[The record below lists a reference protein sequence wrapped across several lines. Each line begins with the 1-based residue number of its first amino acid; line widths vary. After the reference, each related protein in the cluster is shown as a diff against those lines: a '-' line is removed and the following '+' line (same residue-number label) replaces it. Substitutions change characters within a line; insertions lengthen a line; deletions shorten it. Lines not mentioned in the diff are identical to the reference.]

1 MTAGTQQG
9 WHWRKVTLATTVWR
23 ERMGGRR
30 PREEAGAGF
39 PGVGRGQTGK
49 EEEREQ
55 CLGGHADSPGREG
68 PRVVIGSWL
77 GQQGRCDTLP

>member
-9 WHWRKVTLATTVWR
+9 WHWRKVTLATMVWR

-49 EEEREQ
+49 EEER
-55 CLGGHADSPGREG
+55 AVSGRS
-68 PRVVIGSWL
+68 R
-77 GQQGRCDTLP
+77 

>member
-49 EEEREQ
+49 EEEPEQ
-55 CLGGHADSPGREG
+55 CLGGHTDESREG
-68 PRVVIGSWL
+68 GAKGGHWL
-77 GQQGRCDTLP
+77 LAWAAG